1 MMETEK
7 HHNSNLIKR
16 FPVFTFLILAWAL
29 GASTIILVA
38 QGMIP
43 SNLVLVSVLSASIA
57 GIIMTAVE
65 DGKAGLKLMVS
76 RLLIWRVVIGYWFF
90 AIIFI
95 VPVIILGSLFNPLFN
110 GEPISFRE
118 FKPAFGILPM
128 YMVFFIVAGLGQELG
143 WTGFLIPRIQ
153 ARFNALVS
161 SVMRAVLVA
170 IWHLPLFNYSKY
182 QPTEII
188 DLPYSGWIAQAGLL
202 VAILINTMR
211 FLIPWSIF
219 STWIFNNTKGS
230 ILLVAV
236 LHGSEIWVVY
246 WMFSTGINS
255 NNLHNYWGYGAVMV
269 LIAIIIVIAT
279 GSQNL
284 SRKHTRIVHYQ
295 MD

>member
-1 MMETEK
+1 
-7 HHNSNLIKR
+7 
-16 FPVFTFLILAWAL
+16 
-29 GASTIILVA
+29 
-38 QGMIP
+38 
-43 SNLVLVSVLSASIA
+43 
-57 GIIMTAVE
+57 
-65 DGKAGLKLMVS
+65 
-76 RLLIWRVVIGYWFF
+76 
-90 AIIFI
+90 
-95 VPVIILGSLFNPLFN
+95 
-110 GEPISFRE
+110 
-118 FKPAFGILPM
+118 
-128 YMVFFIVAGLGQELG
+128 MVFFIVAGLGQELG
-143 WTGFLIPRIQ
+143 WTGFLIPRLQ

-170 IWHLPLFNYSKY
+170 IWHLPLFIYSKF
-182 QPTEII
+182 QPTAVI
-188 DLPYSGWIAQAGLL
+188 DLPYSRWIAQAGLL
-202 VAILINTMR
+202 VAILITTML

-246 WMFSTGINS
+246 WMLSTGINP

-269 LIAIIIVIAT
+269 LIAIIIVIVIAT